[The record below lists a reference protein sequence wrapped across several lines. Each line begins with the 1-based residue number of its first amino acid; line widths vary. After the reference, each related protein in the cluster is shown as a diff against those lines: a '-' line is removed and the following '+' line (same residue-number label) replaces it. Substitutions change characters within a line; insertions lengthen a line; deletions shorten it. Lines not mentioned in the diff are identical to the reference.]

1 MWLKKKDATSTCN
14 ITAQQVLKKEDIA
27 ERIAESMVSF
37 NADVA
42 KADYKGEAEDVTAFV
57 TSLRIKAAA

>member
-42 KADYKGEAEDVTAFV
+42 KADYKGEAEDVTKFV